1 MSLMFISYVFENLNF
16 LYFYIL
22 SHLFSFWNKFSPP
35 PYSPIFFIYLLSFPS
50 PQTRF
55 HKPYPL
61 SKIFLNIR
69 AVTSFAVLC
78 NNVVLITTPIFS
90 KHFFN
95 FFNVLT
101 SAPTTTGMTKS
112 SLLHFPQHLLD
123 HVHTIFQFFSD
134 CISHIIPNELSL
146 QHYIPFVPTFHICQ
160 QYGILFDFSY
170 DTYYKL
176 VIGLFYLPCVSYS
189 LFEFSVSPQDTTWL
203 LFQLSSQL
211 FSVSSMFLFY
221 LLFLAF
227 LSQTVHTFFWFSIF
241 PSFYSSN
248 SV

>member
-55 HKPYPL
+55 
-61 SKIFLNIR
+61 S
-69 AVTSFAVLC
+69 
-78 NNVVLITTPIFS
+78 NVVLITTPIFS

-203 LFQLSSQL
+203 LLQLSSQL

>member
-55 HKPYPL
+55 
-61 SKIFLNIR
+61 S
-69 AVTSFAVLC
+69 
-78 NNVVLITTPIFS
+78 NVVLITTPIFS

-189 LFEFSVSPQDTTWL
+189 LFEFSVSPQDTTRL

>member
-50 PQTRF
+50 PQSRF
-55 HKPYPL
+55 
-61 SKIFLNIR
+61 S
-69 AVTSFAVLC
+69 
-78 NNVVLITTPIFS
+78 NVVLITTPIFS

-101 SAPTTTGMTKS
+101 SAPTTTGMAKS

>member
-55 HKPYPL
+55 
-61 SKIFLNIR
+61 I
-69 AVTSFAVLC
+69 
-78 NNVVLITTPIFS
+78 NVVLITTPIFS

>member
-1 MSLMFISYVFENLNF
+1 MSLMFISYVFENLTF

-55 HKPYPL
+55 
-61 SKIFLNIR
+61 S
-69 AVTSFAVLC
+69 
-78 NNVVLITTPIFS
+78 NVVLITTPIFS

>member
-55 HKPYPL
+55 
-61 SKIFLNIR
+61 S
-69 AVTSFAVLC
+69 
-78 NNVVLITTPIFS
+78 NVVLITTPIFS

>member
-55 HKPYPL
+55 
-61 SKIFLNIR
+61 S
-69 AVTSFAVLC
+69 
-78 NNVVLITTPIFS
+78 NVVLITTPIFS

-170 DTYYKL
+170 GTYYKL